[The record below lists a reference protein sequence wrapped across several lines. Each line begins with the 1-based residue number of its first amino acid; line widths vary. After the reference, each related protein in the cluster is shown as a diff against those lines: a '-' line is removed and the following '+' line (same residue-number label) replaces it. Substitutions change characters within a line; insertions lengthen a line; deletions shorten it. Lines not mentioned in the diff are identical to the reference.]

1 MKLRPVAAL
10 VGAAALCAAVA
21 PAHAQIFF
29 QLPEYRGAPIAPG
42 EVGVGVALPGA
53 TPDEERAGL
62 AWQMRAGLNVAAL
75 QCQFDPLLQVKDS
88 YAGVLTNHREE
99 LATIYTRLSDYF
111 KRTSASAKAGQD
123 ALDRYGT
130 KTYTG
135 FSTIQA
141 QLSYCQTA
149 SRIARSAQFVPR
161 GSFATFAVERLR
173 ELRGALTPG
182 GEQLFRNTR
191 LAPQMMLDFSP
202 ACWDRRGR
210 YRNCPLVA
218 V

>member
-1 MKLRPVAAL
+1 MTLRPAAAL
-10 VGAAALCAAVA
+10 VAATLSLSAIA
-21 PAHAQIFF
+21 PARAQLFY
-29 QLPEYRGAPIAPG
+29 QLPDYRGAPIAAG
-42 EVGVGVALPGA
+42 EAGIGVALPAA

-75 QCQFDPLLQVKDS
+75 QCQFDPLLQIKDS

-99 LATIYTRLSDYF
+99 LATVYTRLTNYF
-111 KRTSASAKAGQD
+111 KRTAANPKAGQD

-130 KTYTG
+130 RTYTG

-141 QLSYCQTA
+141 QLSFCQTA

-161 GSFATFAVERLR
+161 GSFTTFAVERLR

-182 GEQLFRNTR
+182 GEQLFRPTT
-191 LAPQMMLDFSP
+191 LAPQLMLDFSA

-210 YRNCPLVA
+210 YKGCPLIA